1 MIDKNIL
8 VCMVNSMKLWDEIY
22 MDWNGEKITPTVW
35 MDEKDHKVLFF
46 EKTVD
51 EDVDIKPK
59 IVKSI
64 NWENEVIKD
73 IQELHLKKRDTIKY
87 EFRIHLVAE

>member
-73 IQELHLKKRDTIKY
+73 IQELHLKKWDTIKY

>member
-1 MIDKNIL
+1 MIDRNIL

-22 MDWNGEKITPTVW
+22 MDWNGEKITPTIW

-46 EKTVD
+46 EKQAE
-51 EDVDIKPK
+51 EDIDIKPK
-59 IVKSI
+59 ILKVI
-64 NWENEVIKD
+64 NWEKEVIKD
-73 IQELHLKKRDTIKY
+73 IQELHLKKWDTIKY

>member
-1 MIDKNIL
+1 
-8 VCMVNSMKLWDEIY
+8 MKLWDQIY
-22 MDWNGEKITPTVW
+22 MDWNGEKIAPTIG

-51 EDVDIKPK
+51 QDIDIKPK
-59 IVKSI
+59 IIKELDG
-64 NWENEVIKD
+64 ENEVIKE
-73 IQELHLKKRDTIKY
+73 IQELHLKKGDNIKY